1 MLTLFIASTS
11 LKTTSSKFNR
21 TLQNFKMFFLNSKV
35 GIASSLRRERERLHL
50 KQSEM
55 ADQLGVSRS
64 TQICYEK
71 GSTEPTT
78 GYLRSAQ
85 SIGADVFSILY
96 GDDVGSGSVDW
107 SRLQQCAE
115 AVEFFCL
122 RFAPSCPTTYRWKM
136 IRELYQALPKSN
148 EIEEPLSLTENLALD
163 TLKKIWASYGK

>member
-1 MLTLFIASTS
+1 
-11 LKTTSSKFNR
+11 
-21 TLQNFKMFFLNSKV
+21 MFFLNSKTDV
-35 GIASSLRRERERLHL
+35 ASGLRRERERLQL

-55 ADQLGVSRS
+55 ADRLGISRS

-78 GYLRSAQ
+78 GYLRSTQ
-85 SIGADVFSILY
+85 NIGVDVFKILY
-96 GDDVGSGSVDW
+96 GDDKDSGSVDW

-122 RFAPSCPTTYRWKM
+122 RFAPSCPTSYRWKM
-136 IRELYQALPKSN
+136 IRELYQALPKGD
-148 EIEEPLSLTENLALD
+148 EIEGPLSSSENLALD

>member
-1 MLTLFIASTS
+1 
-11 LKTTSSKFNR
+11 
-21 TLQNFKMFFLNSKV
+21 MFFLNSKTGV
-35 GIASSLRRERERLHL
+35 ASSLRRERERLQL

-78 GYLRSAQ
+78 GYLRSTQ
-85 SIGADVFSILY
+85 SIGVDVFKVLY
-96 GDDVGSGSVDW
+96 GENPGLTPVDW
-107 SRLQQCAE
+107 PRLQQCAE

-136 IRELYQALPKSN
+136 IRELYEALSKTAESQPAQPAPEN
-148 EIEEPLSLTENLALD
+148 FAFDSLKD
-163 TLKKIWASYGK
+163 IWDNYGK